1 MSKKHPTLGKKILTN
16 MYFLRNDNNTSP
28 DKLIEESPIPESSI
42 SKDGY
47 LKFKNYK

>member
-1 MSKKHPTLGKKILTN
+1 MSKKHPTLGKRTLTN
-16 MYFLRNDNNTSP
+16 MYFLRSENNTNP
-28 DKLIEESPIPESSI
+28 DKLSEESPILENSI